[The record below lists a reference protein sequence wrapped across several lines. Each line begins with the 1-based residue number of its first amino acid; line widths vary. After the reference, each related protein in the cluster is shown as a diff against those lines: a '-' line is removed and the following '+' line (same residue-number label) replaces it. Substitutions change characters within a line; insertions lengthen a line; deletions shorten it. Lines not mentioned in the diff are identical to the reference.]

1 MTNKEKTFMKHK
13 PLHCGKMYSISG
25 NLYKIVSE
33 LSYGYGLLS
42 GVRRFIF
49 EPENKL
55 LPELSAVQWMDGEIV
70 RISRYKK

>member
-1 MTNKEKTFMKHK
+1 MKHK
-13 PLHCGKMYSISG
+13 PLICGKMYSISG

-33 LSYGYGLLS
+33 LSYGYGLLR

-55 LPELSAVQWMDGEIV
+55 LPELSAVQWMDGEIL
-70 RISRYKK
+70 RISRYYK